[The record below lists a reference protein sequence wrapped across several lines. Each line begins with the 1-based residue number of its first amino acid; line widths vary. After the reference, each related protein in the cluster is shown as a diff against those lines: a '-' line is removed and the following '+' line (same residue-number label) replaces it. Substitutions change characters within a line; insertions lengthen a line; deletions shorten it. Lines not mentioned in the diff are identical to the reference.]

1 VKLDRD
7 LVIAGLILQD
17 WGKVWLLFDDATG
30 TIKEPDWYPKAWGT
44 KAVKLDR
51 ERLAIRDGQQGLS
64 QRRNSGRLTPLK
76 QHNGH
81 LGHVRIRLRIVYPD
95 TALMCAG
102 RQ

>member
-51 ERLAIRDGQQGLS
+51 ERLASGMVSKASVSVETADG
-64 QRRNSGRLTPLK
+64 
-76 QHNGH
+76 
-81 LGHVRIRLRIVYPD
+81 
-95 TALMCAG
+95 
-102 RQ
+102 